1 MTVTPQAH
9 LGNVAVLGLGRTGE
23 AAARY
28 NDESARFREKW
39 KEQLEAG
46 DPYYNP
52 NFSLDKSDFSLRV

>member
-1 MTVTPQAH
+1 M
-9 LGNVAVLGLGRTGE
+9 TGE

-39 KEQLEAG
+39 KEELEAG